1 MGIFDIFK
9 KSEFETLS
17 VKIKQKNYK
26 IVDKLNKEEIKR
38 LSKLD
43 EKNKKK
49 RVREI
54 IEDLSGLDFSYVFS
68 YQFHFEDLPMFSYQL
83 HIKDNNYQLMI
94 YGRDEYFGFQCD
106 YLLNENVFR
115 LTLKKQEEI
124 EEDEDDFKRLVGNK
138 TFDITNKITKNSF
151 EVTKK
156 AKKLHKE
163 MISTMYLN
171 EFGYNESKKNP
182 IRVI

>member
-1 MGIFDIFK
+1 MFNLFK
-9 KSEFETLS
+9 KSEYETIS
-17 VKIKQKNYK
+17 QKIKYKNHK
-26 IVDKLNKEEIKR
+26 ITEALNKTEFQK
-38 LSKLD
+38 LSKLSQTSQ
-43 EKNKKK
+43 KKK
-49 RVREI
+49 IRELV
-54 IEDLSGLDFSYVFS
+54 ESMSGLDLSYVFS

-171 EFGYNESKKNP
+171 EFSYNESKKNP